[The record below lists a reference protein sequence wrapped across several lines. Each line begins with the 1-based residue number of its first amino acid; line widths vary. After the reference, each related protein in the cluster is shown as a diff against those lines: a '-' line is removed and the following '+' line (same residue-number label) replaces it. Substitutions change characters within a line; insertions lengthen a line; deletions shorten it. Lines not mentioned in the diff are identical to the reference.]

1 MIVNAGN
8 AEREPKGAPLAWTE
22 EGGSEGRATERRGK
36 GRGPERAEA
45 SAGNTAQ
52 RRRRAVAYGALAA
65 GMGAALAVAGC
76 SSSSSSGSASGTSS
90 SSSFAGQTVSVY
102 TQAPY
107 GTQLNDYKE
116 YYNYI
121 ETQFHQETGATIQWV
136 YSSSAVTLAQELEQA
151 AASGSGPDV
160 WSIGSSFNGTA
171 TSLNDFYVIPPSQW
185 SEFGGQSSFVAKQL
199 TMSGPNNNDD
209 IGIPF
214 ESIPFV
220 LAYNT
225 ALLKKAGVSSPPAT
239 WTQLVSDAQAIQK
252 ASPGAAGVGM
262 SPADPYGPWKPVWS
276 YMEQDGGDFLTDN
289 GSKADLTSPQL
300 QAALQFYFGLED
312 QYHVTPK
319 TDLTWESSQETSA
332 FLAGKAGM
340 MMDAAYSLAQ
350 EAQGTAVAGD
360 VAFAPMPDVP
370 YGMSSRPAGGQA
382 AETIVSGNYYDIAKY
397 DGNEALALKFIQVS
411 TSAAAQLEQFKIMGW
426 MPVTQAGIAAVEK
439 AYPATVPFIDAEENS
454 TPTDYTSAWSYI
466 ETGILHVI
474 GQEAQQ
480 LATGQPYSASYVLS
494 QLQAEDSV
502 VQAHLSS
509 S

>member
-1 MIVNAGN
+1 MIFG
-8 AEREPKGAPLAWTE
+8 
-22 EGGSEGRATERRGK
+22 
-36 GRGPERAEA
+36 
-45 SAGNTAQ
+45 AGNTLK
-52 RRRRAVAYGALAA
+52 RRRRAIACGVLAA
-65 GMGAALAVAGC
+65 GMAAALAAAGC
-76 SSSSSSGSASGTSS
+76 SSSSGSGGTPSGSSTANLS
-90 SSSFAGQTVSVY
+90 GQTLSVY

-121 ETQFHQETGATIQWV
+121 AGLFHQETGSTIQWV

-199 TMSGPNNNDD
+199 TMSGPNNGDD

-225 ALLKKAGVSSPPAT
+225 ALFGKAGISSPPTT

-252 ASPGAAGVGM
+252 ASPGAAGIGF

-276 YMEQDGGDFLTDN
+276 YMEQDGGDFLTAN
-289 GSKADLTSPQL
+289 GTKANLASPQL

-350 EAQGTAVAGD
+350 EAQGTPVAND
-360 VAFAPMPDVP
+360 VAFAPMPNVP
-370 YGMSSRPAGGQA
+370 YGMSSRPSGGQA
-382 AETIVSGNYYDIAKY
+382 AESIVSGNYYDIAKY
-397 DGNEALALKFIQVS
+397 YKNEPLALKFIQVS

-426 MPVTQAGIAAVEK
+426 MPVTQAGVTAVEK
-439 AYPATVPFIDAEENS
+439 AYPATVPFIEAEENS
-454 TPTDYTSAWSYI
+454 TPTDYTPAWSYI

-494 QLQAEDSV
+494 QLQSENSV